1 MCKRIKTHRFQTYL
15 KIEIMFVSLKEA
27 SERFGDLAF
36 LDGLVVTDQWNTCVF
51 GLISQLSLQSR
62 PKGRF
67 WNFLRLPNHDFAASS
82 PIDFATSSPIDFAA
96 SSPDSLREAI
106 KHQKLT
112 WMGGLTLPPT
122 EEFGPLYIILNKK
135 LQHWQWVERVVLA
148 RPWHD
153 LDTLPYKWGLGAS
166 MKTKWR

>member
-1 MCKRIKTHRFQTYL
+1 MKAFIIL
-15 KIEIMFVSLKEA
+15 LVKEA

-36 LDGLVVTDQWNTCVF
+36 LDSLVVTDQWNTCVF

-67 WNFLRLPNHDFAASS
+67 WNFLRLPNHDFVASSLSDFAMSS
-82 PIDFATSSPIDFAA
+82 PIDFAAFSPIDFAA

-106 KHQKLT
+106 THQKLP

-122 EEFGPLYIILNKK
+122 EESCPLYINLNKK
-135 LQHWQWVERVVLA
+135 LQHWQWVERGVLA
-148 RPWHD
+148 RPWQRPIH
-153 LDTLPYKWGLGAS
+153 LA
-166 MKTKWR
+166 R